1 MAGSTSSDVRA
12 APAAKARGGRY
23 LVFVLGGEEYGIEVL
38 KVREIIGPLP
48 ITRVPRMPEA
58 VRGVIN
64 LRGKVIPVVDMRI
77 RFGLDA
83 VDHGP
88 RTCMIVVQTAHTEFA
103 AMVDRVCEV
112 ATIADADIGDTP
124 SFGAAV
130 DTDYLLGVARTGARV
145 RLLLDIERA
154 LSQHELVS
162 LASVA
167 AGA

>member
-1 MAGSTSSDVRA
+1 MGAPTPAAAAVRA
-12 APAAKARGGRY
+12 GRY
-23 LVFVLGGEEYGIEVL
+23 LVFVLGSEEYGIEVL

-64 LRGKVIPVVDMRI
+64 LRGKVIPVVDLRV
-77 RFGLDA
+77 RFGLEA
-83 VDHGP
+83 VDHGA
-88 RTCMIVVQTAHTEFA
+88 RTCMIVVQTAATEFA

-112 ATIADADIGDTP
+112 AIIAEDDIEDTP
-124 SFGAAV
+124 AFGAAV
-130 DTDYLLGVARTGARV
+130 DTDYLLGVAKVGSRV

-162 LASVA
+162 LAA
-167 AGA
+167 LPHAPTA